1 MSFLHPRN
9 AIPDPG
15 QSDGTTPSSAFD
27 PSRTGDSQSPGRESS
42 SIAYGATHVDAPA
55 ATGGSGRRPIGFAP
69 PENDRPELRFS
80 TELSFKRHE
89 GSPRASVTP
98 DQPAGDAP
106 ASWRTPQET
115 TPDFVASDRVVSES
129 GDRVRAAEENVLS
142 SAHEAPV
149 DEPVILEAPADDGVA
164 EIQAEVGT
172 PVEAEALFPAL
183 ESEQAVATDLDEATG
198 EVGDASDTDSLPF
211 YRREISFRRKQAA
224 PARVA
229 ETAPDASDASEPTG
243 ESPVASAPVEQPS
256 PGSEAP
262 LVPSAAGS
270 GWTRDEQLGDI
281 VLPGPSPIDAGTAVD
296 GGVAGEPG
304 NAVEDAPSEPSG
316 PSGSSGLSRLRRPGR
331 EPRNTSRPS
340 RRQKVRQVVGLE
352 IDASQIAAAVVNETQ
367 TGHELVQ
374 LARRPLAPGIV
385 VGGEVRD
392 PDALALALSSF
403 FDDEKLPRKSVRI
416 GVSSNRIGVRTF
428 DTVGIQD
435 EVQFGNAV
443 RFKAHELLPLAAQ
456 ESVLDYRVL
465 GERPNEEGEM
475 VRRVLLVVAPRA
487 HVEPYAR
494 VAATAGL
501 KLKGID
507 LEALALL
514 RTFVS
519 PGPVAA
525 GAVDDIAT
533 IVVEIGRESST
544 LLVAGGGACQFTRV
558 FDWGGETLEEAIATS
573 LEIDRMEA
581 ATILQH
587 MSLSGPGLRL
597 ESLDD
602 ETRSRAV
609 DAIRLRLTPFAREI
623 VSSLQFYQTQ
633 AESLGIGGIV
643 VTGAASGLEG
653 LDAELRQMIGV
664 DVEIGDPLARVTH
677 SAAFDP
683 AIEAVIGSMAVSIG
697 LAVEDLATRGVNL
710 TPGDVVKT
718 RSRRSLSLSIAA
730 PAAVAVPLVALG
742 LLYLGAHGSASDSQ
756 AQLTAVAAEVASLP
770 APATPR
776 IAANVVGDEVV
787 RATAVASVLGG
798 RVAWDAV
805 FRDLSLVLPAN
816 VWLQTLSLSQPEQVG
831 LAEGAVVPVPPGQPA
846 AAPAAVNI
854 DGFTYEQ
861 PDVARLL
868 ARLATVPSLA
878 RVTLVSSEQTVVGSK
893 DVVHFVI
900 VADLKNAGGAS

>member
-1 MSFLHPRN
+1 MGEPVALEVRAEHGAV
-9 AIPDPG
+9 AIQVEEAAPVE
-15 QSDGTTPSSAFD
+15 T
-27 PSRTGDSQSPGRESS
+27 
-42 SIAYGATHVDAPA
+42 DARVPLFELDTA
-55 ATGGSGRRPIGFAP
+55 AT
-69 PENDRPELRFS
+69 
-80 TELSFKRHE
+80 
-89 GSPRASVTP
+89 
-98 DQPAGDAP
+98 
-106 ASWRTPQET
+106 
-115 TPDFVASDRVVSES
+115 
-129 GDRVRAAEENVLS
+129 
-142 SAHEAPV
+142 
-149 DEPVILEAPADDGVA
+149 
-164 EIQAEVGT
+164 
-172 PVEAEALFPAL
+172 
-183 ESEQAVATDLDEATG
+183 TDLDEVAG
-198 EVGDASDTDSLPF
+198 EVGIATETGSLPF
-211 YRREISFRRKQAA
+211 YRREISFRRKQATPA
-224 PARVA
+224 PLADVA
-229 ETAPDASDASEPTG
+229 SHRSDSSDPTAQ
-243 ESPVASAPVEQPS
+243 SPGSSAPVEQSSSDLETS
-256 PGSEAP
+256 P
-262 LVPSAAGS
+262 LPSAAGS
-270 GWTRDEQLGDI
+270 GRAHDEQVSDI
-281 VLPGPSPIDAGTAVD
+281 VLPGNPTDDA
-296 GGVAGEPG
+296 
-304 NAVEDAPSEPSG
+304 SSG
-316 PSGSSGLSRLRRPGR
+316 PSGLSRLRRPGHAL
-331 EPRNTSRPS
+331 RNSILAS
-340 RRQKVRQVVGLE
+340 RRPKVRQVVGLE
-352 IDASQIAAAVVNETQ
+352 IDASQIAAAVINQTQ
-367 TGHELVQ
+367 AGHELVR

-428 DTVGIQD
+428 DIAGIRD

-443 RFKAHELLPLAAQ
+443 RFKAHELLPLAAK

-475 VRRVLLVVAPRA
+475 VRRVLLVVAPRE

-494 VAATAGL
+494 VAVTAGL
-501 KLKGID
+501 HLAGID
-507 LEALALL
+507 LEALGLL

-519 PGPVAA
+519 PGSVTSGGVEDTAA
-525 GAVDDIAT
+525 

-544 LLVAGGGACQFTRV
+544 LLVAGGGVCEFTRV
-558 FDWGGETLEEAIATS
+558 FDWGGEMLEEAIATS
-573 LEIDRMEA
+573 LEVGRTEA

-587 MSLSGPGLRL
+587 LSLSGPGLRL
-597 ESLDD
+597 ASLDD
-602 ETRSRAV
+602 ETRVRAV
-609 DAIRLRLTPFAREI
+609 DAVRMRLTPFAREI

-643 VTGAASGLEG
+643 ITGAASSIEG

-664 DVEIGDPLARVTH
+664 DVEIGDPLARMIH

-683 AIEAVIGSMAVSIG
+683 AIESVIGSMAASIG
-697 LAVEDLATRGVNL
+697 LAVEDLATRSVNL
-710 TPGDVVKT
+710 SPGDVVKT
-718 RSRRSLSLSIAA
+718 RSRRSLSLSVAV

-742 LLYLGAHGSASDSQ
+742 LFYLGAHGAASDSQ

-776 IAANVVGDEVV
+776 IAANIVGDEAV

-816 VWLQTLSLSQPEQVG
+816 VWLQTLSLSQPDDAG
-831 LAEGAVVPVPPGQPA
+831 LVAAAAVTPPGQPA

-868 ARLATVPSLA
+868 ARLATLPSLA

-900 VADLKNAGGAS
+900 VADLKHAGGAS